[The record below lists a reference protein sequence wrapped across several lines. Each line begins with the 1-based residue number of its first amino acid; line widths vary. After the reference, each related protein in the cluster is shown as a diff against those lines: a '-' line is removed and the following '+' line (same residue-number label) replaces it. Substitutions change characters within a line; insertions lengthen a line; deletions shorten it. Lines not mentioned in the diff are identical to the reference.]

1 MPTNQMRLRDT
12 ATAHL
17 ERRVPVNRI
26 IDHVELLPKLQVAL
40 HASHAHFS

>member
-1 MPTNQMRLRDT
+1 MPASQMRLRDT

-17 ERRVPVNRI
+17 ELRVPVNPI

-40 HASHAHFS
+40 HASHAYFC